1 MPRAAKEELEW
12 TYTLARE
19 KFLVRVN
26 ELPPIRAADWNWN
39 LDVIFESI
47 LKDETPIYAPKMNA
61 SLEETAVKYL
71 HPSDDYIILTENAC
85 KFDVE
90 KPSYLIQSWLRS
102 RNTVE
107 FLAEWERK
115 NRISVK

>member
-1 MPRAAKEELEW
+1 MSIDII
-12 TYTLARE
+12 LALLHNQS
-19 KFLVRVN
+19 KILSA
-26 ELPPIRAADWNWN
+26 PP
-39 LDVIFESI
+39 
-47 LKDETPIYAPKMNA
+47 